1 MSEKESHGGG
11 GAASVD
17 QSLKLFVVLSRASK
31 SLMDFAQQDMKRY
44 QLNPSEF
51 AVLELLHHKG
61 PTPIQQI
68 GGRVLLASGTMTYV
82 VDKLEKKGYLKRCP
96 CVQDRR
102 VIYAELT
109 EQGTALMQDIF
120 PKHAQA
126 LHQLMEV
133 LPAEEQEQLTSLLKK
148 LGRHITQV
156 NTNH

>member
-1 MSEKESHGGG
+1 MSEKDSLGGSE
-11 GAASVD
+11 AASVER
-17 QSLKLFVVLSRASK
+17 SLKLFVVLSRASK

-96 CVQDRR
+96 CAQDRR

-109 EQGTALMQDIF
+109 EQGASLMQDIF

-148 LGRHITQV
+148 LGRHIAQV

>member
-1 MSEKESHGGG
+1 MSSI
-11 GAASVD
+11 S
-17 QSLKLFVVLSRASK
+17 SK
-31 SLMDFAQQDMKRY
+31 
-44 QLNPSEF
+44 
-51 AVLELLHHKG
+51 
-61 PTPIQQI
+61 
-68 GGRVLLASGTMTYV
+68 
-82 VDKLEKKGYLKRCP
+82 KKGYLKRCP

-133 LPAEEQEQLTSLLKK
+133 LAAEEQEQLTSLLKK
-148 LGRHITQV
+148 LGRHIAQV